1 MESVEHGVISAF
13 AWITDDKYDYL
24 KSNLDKNF
32 EELNIDSLD
41 ITEVCME
48 IEEKFD
54 LEEIQDNNIEN
65 FKTIK
70 DVIDFVETQRNR
82 DYFLWFYI
90 WADSLLVKRYSF
102 TQRIKIGSNP

>member
-1 MESVEHGVISAF
+1 MESVEYGVISAF
-13 AWITDDKYDYL
+13 AWITDDEYDYL

-41 ITEVCME
+41 IAEVCME

-54 LEEIQDNNIEN
+54 LEEIQDNDIEN

-82 DYFLWFYI
+82 D
-90 WADSLLVKRYSF
+90 
-102 TQRIKIGSNP
+102 

>member
-1 MESVEHGVISAF
+1 MESVEYGVISAF
-13 AWITDDKYDYL
+13 AWITDYKYNYL

-54 LEEIQDNNIEN
+54 LEVIQDNDIEN

-70 DVIDFVETQRNR
+70 DVIDFVETQRSR
-82 DYFLWFYI
+82 D
-90 WADSLLVKRYSF
+90 
-102 TQRIKIGSNP
+102 

>member
-13 AWITDDKYDYL
+13 ALITRNEYDYL
-24 KSNLDKNF
+24 KSKSDKNF
-32 EELNIDSLD
+32 KELKIDSLD
-41 ITEVCME
+41 IAEICME

-54 LEEIQDNNIEN
+54 LEEIKDNDIEN

-82 DYFLWFYI
+82 D
-90 WADSLLVKRYSF
+90 
-102 TQRIKIGSNP
+102 

>member
-1 MESVEHGVISAF
+1 MESVEYGVISAF
-13 AWITDDKYDYL
+13 AWITDDEYDYL
-24 KSNLDKNF
+24 KSNFDKNF

-41 ITEVCME
+41 IAELCME

-54 LEEIQDNNIEN
+54 LEEIQDNDIEN

-82 DYFLWFYI
+82 D
-90 WADSLLVKRYSF
+90 
-102 TQRIKIGSNP
+102 

>member
-1 MESVEHGVISAF
+1 MESVEYGVISAF
-13 AWITDDKYDYL
+13 AWITDDEYDYL

-48 IEEKFD
+48 IEHKFD
-54 LEEIQDNNIEN
+54 LEEIQDNDIEN

-82 DYFLWFYI
+82 D
-90 WADSLLVKRYSF
+90 
-102 TQRIKIGSNP
+102 

>member
-1 MESVEHGVISAF
+1 M
-13 AWITDDKYDYL
+13 

-54 LEEIQDNNIEN
+54 LKEIQDNDIEN

-82 DYFLWFYI
+82 D
-90 WADSLLVKRYSF
+90 
-102 TQRIKIGSNP
+102 

>member
-1 MESVEHGVISAF
+1 MESVEYGVIYAF
-13 AWITDDKYDYL
+13 EWITDDEYDYL

-41 ITEVCME
+41 IAELCME

-54 LEEIQDNNIEN
+54 LEEIQDNDIEN

-82 DYFLWFYI
+82 D
-90 WADSLLVKRYSF
+90 
-102 TQRIKIGSNP
+102 

>member
-1 MESVEHGVISAF
+1 MESVEHGVINAF
-13 AWITDDKYDYL
+13 AFVTGDEYDYL

-32 EELNIDSLD
+32 QELAIDSLD
-41 ITEVCME
+41 IVQVCIE

-54 LEEIQDNNIEN
+54 LEEIQDNDFEN

-82 DYFLWFYI
+82 D
-90 WADSLLVKRYSF
+90 
-102 TQRIKIGSNP
+102 

>member
-1 MESVEHGVISAF
+1 MESVEYGFISAF
-13 AWITDDKYDYL
+13 AWITDDEYDYL

-41 ITEVCME
+41 IIKVCME

-54 LEEIQDNNIEN
+54 LEVIQDNDIEN

-70 DVIDFVETQRNR
+70 DVIDFVKTQRNR
-82 DYFLWFYI
+82 D
-90 WADSLLVKRYSF
+90 
-102 TQRIKIGSNP
+102 

>member
-13 AWITDDKYDYL
+13 ALITGDEHYYL

-32 EELNIDSLD
+32 EELDIDSLD
-41 ITEVCME
+41 IVEVCME

-54 LEEIQDNNIEN
+54 LEEIQENNIEN

-70 DVIDFVETQRNR
+70 DVIDFVEAQRNR
-82 DYFLWFYI
+82 D
-90 WADSLLVKRYSF
+90 
-102 TQRIKIGSNP
+102 

>member
-1 MESVEHGVISAF
+1 MESVEYVVISAF
-13 AWITDDKYDYL
+13 AWITNYEYDYL

-54 LEEIQDNNIEN
+54 LEVIQDNDIEN

-82 DYFLWFYI
+82 D
-90 WADSLLVKRYSF
+90 
-102 TQRIKIGSNP
+102 

>member
-1 MESVEHGVISAF
+1 MESVEYGVISAF
-13 AWITDDKYDYL
+13 AWITDDEYDYL

-32 EELNIDSLD
+32 EELNIDFLD
-41 ITEVCME
+41 IAEVCME

-54 LEEIQDNNIEN
+54 LEEIQDNDIEN

-82 DYFLWFYI
+82 D
-90 WADSLLVKRYSF
+90 
-102 TQRIKIGSNP
+102 

>member
-1 MESVEHGVISAF
+1 M
-13 AWITDDKYDYL
+13 

-48 IEEKFD
+48 IEKKFD
-54 LEEIQDNNIEN
+54 LEEIQDNDIEN

-70 DVIDFVETQRNR
+70 DIIDFVETQRNR
-82 DYFLWFYI
+82 D
-90 WADSLLVKRYSF
+90 
-102 TQRIKIGSNP
+102 

>member
-1 MESVEHGVISAF
+1 MESVEHGVINAF
-13 AWITDDKYDYL
+13 AWITGDEHDYL
-24 KSNLDKNF
+24 KNNIDKNF
-32 EELNIDSLD
+32 EELDIDSLD
-41 ITEVCME
+41 IVEVCME
-48 IEEKFD
+48 IEYNFNLK
-54 LEEIQDNNIEN
+54 EIQDSEIEN

-102 TQRIKIGSNP
+102 TPRIKIGSNP

>member
-1 MESVEHGVISAF
+1 MESVEYGVISAF
-13 AWITDDKYDYL
+13 ACITDDEYDYL

-54 LEEIQDNNIEN
+54 LEVIQDNNIEN

-82 DYFLWFYI
+82 D
-90 WADSLLVKRYSF
+90 
-102 TQRIKIGSNP
+102 

>member
-1 MESVEHGVISAF
+1 MR
-13 AWITDDKYDYL
+13 TDDEYDYL

-41 ITEVCME
+41 ITDVCME

-54 LEEIQDNNIEN
+54 LEVIQDNDIEN

-82 DYFLWFYI
+82 D
-90 WADSLLVKRYSF
+90 
-102 TQRIKIGSNP
+102 

>member
-1 MESVEHGVISAF
+1 MESVEYGVISAF
-13 AWITDDKYDYL
+13 AWITDDEYDYL

-54 LEEIQDNNIEN
+54 LEVIQDNDIEN

-70 DVIDFVETQRNR
+70 DVIDFVETQRSR
-82 DYFLWFYI
+82 D
-90 WADSLLVKRYSF
+90 
-102 TQRIKIGSNP
+102 

>member
-1 MESVEHGVISAF
+1 MESVEYGVISAF
-13 AWITDDKYDYL
+13 AWITDDEYDYL

-41 ITEVCME
+41 IVEVCME
-48 IEEKFD
+48 IKEKFD
-54 LEEIQDNNIEN
+54 LEEIQDNDIEN

-82 DYFLWFYI
+82 D
-90 WADSLLVKRYSF
+90 
-102 TQRIKIGSNP
+102 

>member
-1 MESVEHGVISAF
+1 MESVEYGVISAF
-13 AWITDDKYDYL
+13 AWITDNEYDYL

-54 LEEIQDNNIEN
+54 LEVIQDNDIEN

-82 DYFLWFYI
+82 D
-90 WADSLLVKRYSF
+90 
-102 TQRIKIGSNP
+102 

>member
-1 MESVEHGVISAF
+1 MESVEYGVISAF
-13 AWITDDKYDYL
+13 ALITDYKYDYL

-54 LEEIQDNNIEN
+54 LEVIQDNDIEN

-82 DYFLWFYI
+82 D
-90 WADSLLVKRYSF
+90 
-102 TQRIKIGSNP
+102 

>member
-1 MESVEHGVISAF
+1 MESVEYGVISAF
-13 AWITDDKYDYL
+13 AWITEDEYDYL

-54 LEEIQDNNIEN
+54 LEVIQDNDIEN

-70 DVIDFVETQRNR
+70 DVIDFVETQRSR
-82 DYFLWFYI
+82 D
-90 WADSLLVKRYSF
+90 
-102 TQRIKIGSNP
+102 

>member
-1 MESVEHGVISAF
+1 MESVEYGVISAF
-13 AWITDDKYDYL
+13 AWIADDEYDYL

-54 LEEIQDNNIEN
+54 LEVIQDNDIEN

-70 DVIDFVETQRNR
+70 DVIDFVETQRSR
-82 DYFLWFYI
+82 D
-90 WADSLLVKRYSF
+90 
-102 TQRIKIGSNP
+102 

>member
-1 MESVEHGVISAF
+1 MESVEYGVISAF
-13 AWITDDKYDYL
+13 AWITDDEYDYL

-32 EELNIDSLD
+32 EELIIDSLD

-48 IEEKFD
+48 IEEEFD
-54 LEEIQDNNIEN
+54 LEEIQDNDIEN

-82 DYFLWFYI
+82 D
-90 WADSLLVKRYSF
+90 
-102 TQRIKIGSNP
+102 

>member
-1 MESVEHGVISAF
+1 MESVEYGVISAF
-13 AWITDDKYDYL
+13 AWITDCEYDYL

-32 EELNIDSLD
+32 EELNIDYLD

-54 LEEIQDNNIEN
+54 LEEIQDNDIEN

-82 DYFLWFYI
+82 D
-90 WADSLLVKRYSF
+90 
-102 TQRIKIGSNP
+102 